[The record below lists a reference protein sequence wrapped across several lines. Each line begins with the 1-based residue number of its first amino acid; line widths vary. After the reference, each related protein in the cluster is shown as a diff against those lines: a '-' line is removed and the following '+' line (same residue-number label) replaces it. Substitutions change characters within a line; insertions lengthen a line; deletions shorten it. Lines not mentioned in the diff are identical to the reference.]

1 VAGARSVRASVSQR
15 PPRPHLRSPRNQAGT
30 IVMAADDNRAAVPEN
45 SFLEADA
52 GYDLR
57 PPFDARLAGRAKLL
71 TKRRGQWLLRLALGA
86 VGYATRTR
94 ARTTGDPPRRILV
107 VRVDLLGDVVL
118 SLPAVRALGRA
129 YPEADIDL
137 LVLQSTAGI
146 LEGQPGIHRVLA
158 YDPHVFR
165 QPASFLR
172 LAHWLEAAK
181 VLRTIRASRYDLAV
195 SISGD
200 MGSILTRLS
209 GAKRRFGYSRE
220 AYQFFLT
227 NPLPGGRYLT
237 RQHETEY
244 VLALARAAGG
254 IASGPDDARPRL
266 VVVPWASLRV
276 SSQLREGRASLGRT
290 GPVVTLHGGAR
301 NGQAKRW
308 PTGHFARLAERLI
321 EEFDALVV
329 LTGAGGEAQL
339 AGAIQEQCR
348 RYPLL
353 NLAGK
358 TSLPELSALLSASDL
373 VISGDSGPMHIAC
386 AVGTPVISLH
396 GPTDPLLSGPTAVS
410 ADAIVLRKDLWCSPC
425 YDARATAECP
435 FGNPV
440 CMKSLQ
446 VDLVFGAA
454 RDRLVISGYTARN
467 RPKSRLYAVSKGTH
481 YAATDTP
488 DFPAPTDS

>member
-1 VAGARSVRASVSQR
+1 
-15 PPRPHLRSPRNQAGT
+15 
-30 IVMAADDNRAAVPEN
+30 MAADDNQLAAPEN
-45 SFLEADA
+45 GYLEADA

-94 ARTTGDPPRRILV
+94 MRAAGDPPRRILV

-165 QPASFLR
+165 RPASFLR
-172 LAHWLEAAK
+172 PAHWLEAAK

-220 AYQFFLT
+220 AYRFFLT
-227 NPLPGGRYLT
+227 DPLPGGRYLT

-254 IASGPDDARPRL
+254 ITTGSSDARPRL
-266 VVVPWASLRV
+266 VVVPSARRRISSLLG
-276 SSQLREGRASLGRT
+276 SARAALGRT
-290 GPVVTLHGGAR
+290 GPVITLHGGAR

-308 PTGHFARLAERLI
+308 PTGHFARLADQLI
-321 EEFDALVV
+321 EEFNALVV

-339 AGAIQEQCR
+339 AGAIQAQCHH
-348 RYPLL
+348 PLL

-396 GPTDPLLSGPTAVS
+396 GPTDPLLSGPTS
-410 ADAIVLRKDLWCSPC
+410 MSTGAIVLRKDLWCSPC
-425 YDARATAECP
+425 YDASATAQCP

-446 VDLVFGAA
+446 VDLVFSAA
-454 RDRLVISGYTARN
+454 RDRLVISGYTVRN
-467 RPKSRLYAVSKGTH
+467 LPKPRLYPVSKGTH
-481 YAATDTP
+481 YAATDTS

>member
-1 VAGARSVRASVSQR
+1 
-15 PPRPHLRSPRNQAGT
+15 
-30 IVMAADDNRAAVPEN
+30 MAADDDRLVVPDN
-45 SFLEADA
+45 GYIEADA

-57 PPFDARLAGRAKLL
+57 PPFDARLAERAKLL

-86 VGYATRTR
+86 VGFATQTR
-94 ARTTGDPPRRILV
+94 ARPADISTAGRPPQRILV
-107 VRVDLLGDVVL
+107 IRVDLLGDVVL

-137 LVLQSTAGI
+137 LVLKSTAGI
-146 LEGQPGIHRVLA
+146 LEGQPGIRRVLS
-158 YDPHVFR
+158 YDPHVWR
-165 QPASFLR
+165 QPANFLR
-172 LAHWLEAAK
+172 PVHWLEAAK
-181 VLRTIRASRYDLAV
+181 MLRAIRGYRYDLAV

-209 GAKRRFGYSRE
+209 GARRRFGYSRE
-220 AYQFFLT
+220 AYRFFLT
-227 NPLPGGRYLT
+227 DPLPGGRYLS

-254 IASGPDDARPRL
+254 VTTGSDDARPRL
-266 VVVPWASLRV
+266 VVVPSARHRV
-276 SSQLREGRASLGRT
+276 SSLLGSARAELGRT

-308 PTGHFARLAERLI
+308 PTGHFARLAEQLI
-321 EEFDALVV
+321 EEFNALVV

-339 AGAIQEQCR
+339 AGAIEEQCR
-348 RYPLL
+348 HPLL

-396 GPTDPLLSGPTAVS
+396 GPTDPVLSGPTAMS
-410 ADAIVLRKDLWCSPC
+410 TDAIVLRRELWCSPC
-425 YDARATAECP
+425 YDASATAECP

-446 VDLVFGAA
+446 VDLVLGSA
-454 RDRLVISGYTARN
+454 RDRLVMSGHTVHN
-467 RPKSRLYAVSKGTH
+467 RPKSLLYPVSKGTH
-481 YAATDTP
+481 YAATDTT

>member
-1 VAGARSVRASVSQR
+1 
-15 PPRPHLRSPRNQAGT
+15 
-30 IVMAADDNRAAVPEN
+30 MAADDNWRAAPDN
-45 SFLEADA
+45 GYLEADK

-57 PPFDARLAGRAKLL
+57 PPFDARFAERAKLV

-94 ARTTGDPPRRILV
+94 MRPAGSQAVGGPPRRILV

-118 SLPAVRALGRA
+118 SLPAVRALKRA

-137 LVLQSTAGI
+137 LVLKSTAGI
-146 LEGQPGIHRVLA
+146 LEGQPGIHRILA

-172 LAHWLEAAK
+172 ADHWLEAAN

-209 GAKRRFGYSRE
+209 GAKRSFGYSRE
-220 AYQFFLT
+220 AYRHFLT
-227 NPLPGGRYLT
+227 DPLPGGRYLT

-254 IASGPDDARPRL
+254 ITTSPEDARPRL
-266 VVVPWASLRV
+266 IVVPSARYRISSL
-276 SSQLREGRASLGRT
+276 LGEGRARLGRT
-290 GPVVTLHGGAR
+290 GPIVTLHGGAR

-308 PTGHFARLAERLI
+308 PTGHFASLAERLI
-321 EEFDALVV
+321 EEFNALVV

-339 AGAIQEQCR
+339 ARAIAERCHH
-348 RYPLL
+348 PLL
-353 NLAGK
+353 NLTGK
-358 TSLPELSALLSASDL
+358 TSLPELAALLSLSDL

-396 GPTDPLLSGPTAVS
+396 GPTDPVLSGPTALS
-410 ADAIVLRKDLWCSPC
+410 RDAIVLRRELWCSPC
-425 YDARATAECP
+425 YDASATAQCP
-435 FGNPV
+435 FGNPI
-440 CMKSLQ
+440 CMKNLQ

-454 RDRLVISGYTARN
+454 RDRLVLSDYTVQN
-467 RPKSRLYAVSKGTH
+467 RPKSLLFPVSKGTH
-481 YAATDTP
+481 YAATDTT
-488 DFPAPTDS
+488 DFPAPTDSQSS

>member
-1 VAGARSVRASVSQR
+1 
-15 PPRPHLRSPRNQAGT
+15 
-30 IVMAADDNRAAVPEN
+30 MAADDNQVAAPDN
-45 SFLEADA
+45 GYSQADK

-57 PPFDARLAGRAKLL
+57 PPFDARLAERAKLL

-94 ARTTGDPPRRILV
+94 TRPAGSSAVGDPPRRILV
-107 VRVDLLGDVVL
+107 IRIDLLGDVVL
-118 SLPAVRALGRA
+118 SLPAVRALARA

-146 LEGQPGIHRVLA
+146 LEGQPGIHRILA

-165 QPASFLR
+165 QPASYLR
-172 LAHWLEAAK
+172 PDHWLEAAS

-220 AYQFFLT
+220 AYRFFLT
-227 NPLPGGRYLT
+227 DPLPGGRYLT

-254 IASGPDDARPRL
+254 VTTGPDDARPRL
-266 VVVPWASLRV
+266 VVVPSASHRV
-276 SSQLREGRASLGRT
+276 SSLLVEGRT
-290 GPVVTLHGGAR
+290 GLHRTGPIVTLHGGAR

-308 PTGHFARLAERLI
+308 PTGHFARLAEHLI
-321 EEFDALVV
+321 EELNALVV
-329 LTGAGGEAQL
+329 LTGAGGETQL
-339 AGAIQEQCR
+339 ARAIEEQC

-353 NLAGK
+353 NLTGK
-358 TSLPELSALLSASDL
+358 TSLPELAALLAASDL

-396 GPTDPLLSGPTAVS
+396 GPTDPVLSGPTPAAIS
-410 ADAIVLRKDLWCSPC
+410 TDAIVLRQDLWCSPC
-425 YDARATAECP
+425 YDASATAQCP
-435 FGNPV
+435 FGNPI

-454 RDRLVISGYTARN
+454 RDRLVLSGYKVQHL
-467 RPKSRLYAVSKGTH
+467 PKSLLFPVSKGTH
-481 YAATDTP
+481 YAATDTT
-488 DFPAPTDS
+488 DFPAPTDSQSS